1 MLELQLL
8 EFLAFGME
16 INTTDGPGFLVEANV
31 VETLEAG
38 PIYGPHSMVRYKET
52 LLPAHENIFFRSKI
66 GNGDI
71 TTLSYR
77 LGVGPEGS
85 EFVPVGHVN
94 LVGCA
99 PVWVIRQ
106 KPIFRADDLA
116 FEKGCERGVV
126 FRQALNSE
134 ISTQGRFSQV
144 NVFDFN
150 LNIINLPL
158 RLLRAVEFATRSQE
172 GRSRGR
178 Y

>member
-1 MLELQLL
+1 
-8 EFLAFGME
+8 ME

-52 LLPAHENIFFRSKI
+52 FLPAHENIFFRSKI

-126 FRQALNSE
+126 FRQAYPCRAVSYK
-134 ISTQGRFSQV
+134 
-144 NVFDFN
+144 
-150 LNIINLPL
+150 LPL
-158 RLLRAVEFATRSQE
+158 QCRRACTR
-172 GRSRGR
+172 RKCAPPNVSRP
-178 Y
+178 